1 MEGRAAEAGVVRDA
15 VKADEAVANE
25 KAAAANAI
33 KAECEADL
41 AEAMPP
47 LKAALKALNGITKKD
62 IDEMKAFQNP
72 PAVVKVVM
80 EVICVMVGKAPIQG
94 RDSFGNTTKDYW
106 GASKQLLAQLDFMAG
121 IIGFDRDHI
130 PDATIKKIQPY
141 LAMDDFSPKVVKRS
155 SSACYGLC
163 VWVRAMDVYSRVIK
177 VVAPKRVRL
186 KEAEADSKACTKELK
201 AKQKVL
207 RGVEDTLA
215 QLQAQLAGKQ
225 AELEELQTQVQP
237 NPNPHQP

>member
-1 MEGRAAEAGVVRDA
+1 MSGKKAMPLVPVQNMGQYAAHGFEYLNFDVLAMR
-15 VKADEAVANE
+15 NTM
-25 KAAAANAI
+25 
-33 KAECEADL
+33 KAEL
-41 AEAMPP
+41 
-47 LKAALKALNGITKKD
+47 
-62 IDEMKAFQNP
+62 F
-72 PAVVKVVM
+72 
-80 EVICVMVGKAPIQG
+80 
-94 RDSFGNTTKDYW
+94 RDFG
-106 GASKQLLAQLDFMAG
+106 G
-121 IIGFDRDHI
+121 
-130 PDATIKKIQPY
+130 P
-141 LAMDDFSPKVVKRS
+141 MDDFSPKVVKRS